1 MVNLVGTRVGYK
13 LGISDGEV
21 PGITLGVVDRSK
33 LGGDEVSGKV
43 LSGGSCEGARD
54 GKLEDGIEELEEL
67 AL

>member
-1 MVNLVGTRVGYK
+1 M
-13 LGISDGEV
+13 SDGEV
-21 PGITLGVVDRSK
+21 LCTTLGVSDRIR